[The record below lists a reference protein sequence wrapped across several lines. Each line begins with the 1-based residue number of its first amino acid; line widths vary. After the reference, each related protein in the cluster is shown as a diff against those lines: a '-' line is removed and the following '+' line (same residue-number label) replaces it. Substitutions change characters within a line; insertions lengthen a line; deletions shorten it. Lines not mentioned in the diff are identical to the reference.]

1 MAKVEPLHRKGG
13 LIRPAARPIIDLNP
27 NDVREFVNTK
37 EYDLHRVRHTPD
49 IARVCLELNRPD
61 QRAVSLYKLAQITR
75 DMANA
80 TFLENGDTIKFG
92 WDGFMYD
99 GQKRNRG
106 VIASDTTQI
115 LTWAIGLD
123 PAAHFVTDKGQK
135 RSLSDS
141 LRIEGYNYYTNTAA
155 AGSWLY
161 ILKYCNSED
170 SGFRLKSRL
179 GSDEEIY
186 TLIKQN
192 PKLTDSVSAVCNMLP
207 GRRQFIASRSILI
220 PASLLIVIHYLASE
234 FLHKREEVGAFVNT
248 VAKFP
253 LEVAYPHAVDDAQK
267 GFYNPLNL
275 WLKYLHDRKESKTYV
290 SREAMGTGTLQAWDL
305 YASGRRLRP
314 KDFKL
319 STFHAMEGLDI
330 SQI

>member
-186 TLIKQN
+186 
-192 PKLTDSVSAVCNMLP
+192 
-207 GRRQFIASRSILI
+207 
-220 PASLLIVIHYLASE
+220 SLLIVIHYLASE